1 VTSEGTFDPQ
11 RSVTIAAIVFFL
23 KAVGF
28 IVAIVLA
35 LGDTLSLGARIVP
48 PLLAAGTIGAGVG
61 LLLWKRWAWLLA
73 LCVLI
78 ADAALV
84 GGILRLLID
93 LGLLFLLV
101 RPQVR
106 SRFGMG

>member
-1 VTSEGTFDPQ
+1 V
-11 RSVTIAAIVFFL
+11 

-28 IVAIVLA
+28 IVVVVLA
-35 LGDTLSLGARIVP
+35 LSHSLSLGARVVP
-48 PLLAAGTIGAGVG
+48 LLLAAGTIGAGAG
-61 LLLWKRWAWLLA
+61 LLRWKRWAWLLA
-73 LCVLI
+73 LCVLL
-78 ADAALV
+78 ADATLV

-106 SRFGMG
+106 SRFGL

>member
-1 VTSEGTFDPQ
+1 V
-11 RSVTIAAIVFFL
+11 

-28 IVAIVLA
+28 IVVAILS
-35 LGDTLSLGARIVP
+35 LGDTLWLGARAVP
-48 PLLAAGTIGAGVG
+48 WLLAAASIGAGVG
-61 LLLWKRWAWLLA
+61 LLRWKRWAWLLA
-73 LCVLI
+73 LCTLL

-84 GGILRLLID
+84 GGIFRLLIN

-106 SRFGMG
+106 SRFGMR